1 MKDSLK
7 RRLSLLLVFSLFV
20 FIIFLITGLIIGL
33 ISFLVINSGLVQDFG
48 YSSRFAIVIVLIVA
62 SIIVGTIVS
71 LVFGNIPLK
80 PLREIILAI
89 NKLAAGDFSARLR
102 LSRVPEFGELSA
114 SFNRMAQELGGLEI
128 LRTDF
133 VNNFSHEFKTPIV
146 SIKGFAEMLKYDD
159 LTNEERNEYLSIIIS
174 ESNRLASL
182 ATNVLNLS
190 KVENQKILSET
201 HKYNLSE
208 QIRRCI
214 VMLETRWEEK
224 NITFSLDIDEVF
236 FTGNG
241 ELLSQIWIN
250 LLDNAIKFTM
260 NDGEISISLKTVSHQ
275 LRFSIRDNGCGI
287 GEDAAKHIFDKFYQA
302 DTSHASM
309 GNGLGLT
316 LSKKIVELH
325 GGTISCHSEKNHGTE
340 FVILLPLK

>member
-1 MKDSLK
+1 MRKSFR
-7 RRLSLLLVFSLFV
+7 RRLGLSLVFSLIVFV
-20 FIIFLITGLIIGL
+20 MFLITGLIVGL
-33 ISFLVINSGLVQDFG
+33 ISFLVIDSGLVKDFG
-48 YSSRFAIVIVLIVA
+48 HYSRFAVVLVLILA

-71 LVFGNIPLK
+71 LVFGRIPLK

-89 NKLAAGDFSARLR
+89 NKLATGDFSARLK
-102 LSRVPEFGELSA
+102 LSRLPELGELSE
-114 SFNRMAQELGGLEI
+114 SFNQMAQELGGLEI

-146 SIKGFAEMLKYDD
+146 SIKGFAEILKYDD
-159 LTNEERNEYLSIIIS
+159 LTSEEKNEYLSIIIS

-190 KVENQKILSET
+190 KVETQKILSET
-201 HKYNLSE
+201 CKYNISE

-214 VMLETRWEEK
+214 VLLETRWEEK

-236 FTGNG
+236 FTGNE
-241 ELLSQIWIN
+241 ELLSQVWIN
-250 LLDNAIKFTM
+250 LLDNAIKFTP
-260 NDGEISISLKTVSHQ
+260 NEGEIWVSLKVVSNQ
-275 LRFSIRDNGCGI
+275 LIFSIRDNGCGI

-325 GGTISCHSEKNHGTE
+325 GGTISCYSEENRGTE
-340 FVILLPLK
+340 FVILLPFK